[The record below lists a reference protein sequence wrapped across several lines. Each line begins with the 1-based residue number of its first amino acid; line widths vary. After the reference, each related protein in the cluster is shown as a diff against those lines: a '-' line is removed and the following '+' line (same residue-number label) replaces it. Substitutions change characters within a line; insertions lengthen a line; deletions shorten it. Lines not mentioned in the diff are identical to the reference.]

1 MWGGSR
7 LGFRTDVSCRID
19 VSRKE
24 AKTQRRHGTGG
35 RGCSL
40 NVGWLNVGRSSWA
53 ALTSAARRLCDS
65 YGAWKL
71 ARSTDQET
79 RTTGGPRSRAQRGV
93 YAIVMV
99 LGNLRGLRAGR
110 PTPRRAA
117 LTSAARRLC
126 DRYGAWKRARTAGRE
141 THTTLGPT
149 PRRAA
154 SGGRKWEVDVVLL
167 FSGLASIDGSESVS
181 NSFANGRR

>member
-1 MWGGSR
+1 MWGGLR
-7 LGFRTDVSCRID
+7 LGFRTDVSCRIE

-24 AKTQRRHGTGG
+24 AKTQRRQRTGSSCVVAG
-35 RGCSL
+35 SL
-40 NVGWLNVGRSSWA
+40 LAGLFFWIYSL
-53 ALTSAARRLCDS
+53 RLGVLSDS
-65 YGAWKL
+65 YGAWK
-71 ARSTDQET
+71 
-79 RTTGGPRSRAQRGV
+79 P
-93 YAIVMV
+93 
-99 LGNLRGLRAGR
+99 
-110 PTPRRAA
+110 
-117 LTSAARRLC
+117 
-126 DRYGAWKRARTAGRE
+126 ARTAGRE